1 MIASPK
7 YVAARTPGL
16 RGPTRA
22 WNVTLDT
29 PTADA
34 APPCRATAGSPAAD
48 AATGS
53 GVLTRAEYRRRA
65 AAAAAAQ
72 AASVETAAAETAAV
86 ETPASVAPTEEIAA
100 TPSLAEAVV
109 ADVAAAIAAETA
121 LGAQPDE
128 ASRRRLRRA
137 ARAVFEAVA
146 EAAGAPSAA
155 AAPSTAGASAA
166 MAHASGTDA
175 VGVPVADQLPPASAF
190 VPSAPEADHR
200 AVDEFEFAARLFSF
214 TAETPVQRARVAEE
228 RPAADEP
235 SADAAHVAPRR
246 ARRSAGAV
254 AKRVAAAS
262 FSLGVMTV
270 VGLLAIGT
278 TTPAEAVAA
287 MSDRSADLTVATTT
301 TAKAAKT
308 DIQAFVASGDAPAST
323 LDRPES
329 YNVASMAEIAADS
342 GVTLFAGTWVN
353 DPTAA
358 IQWPFPVGV
367 PISAAYGS
375 SSYLSQFSTPH
386 RGVDLTPGL
395 GAEVHAVAAGTVR
408 IATEAGGDYGV
419 TVLIDHVIDGQI
431 VSTRYGHMQY
441 GSLRVEQGD
450 TVTAGQ
456 VLGTVGQ
463 TGKATGPHLHLEV
476 LLGGTAHTDPIEWLK
491 EHTNGTHTVG

>member
-34 APPCRATAGSPAAD
+34 APPRRATAGSPAAA

-72 AASVETAAAETAAV
+72 AAAV
-86 ETPASVAPTEEIAA
+86 ETPASVEPAEEIAA

-146 EAAGAPSAA
+146 EDAGAP
-155 AAPSTAGASAA
+155 SAA

-200 AVDEFEFAARLFSF
+200 AVDEFEFMLSF
-214 TAETPVQRARVAEE
+214 GMGVERACIRVK
-228 RPAADEP
+228 
-235 SADAAHVAPRR
+235 
-246 ARRSAGAV
+246 RSTGWH
-254 AKRVAAAS
+254 
-262 FSLGVMTV
+262 
-270 VGLLAIGT
+270 IGGCT
-278 TTPAEAVAA
+278 
-287 MSDRSADLTVATTT
+287 
-301 TAKAAKT
+301 
-308 DIQAFVASGDAPAST
+308 
-323 LDRPES
+323 
-329 YNVASMAEIAADS
+329 
-342 GVTLFAGTWVN
+342 
-353 DPTAA
+353 
-358 IQWPFPVGV
+358 
-367 PISAAYGS
+367 
-375 SSYLSQFSTPH
+375 
-386 RGVDLTPGL
+386 
-395 GAEVHAVAAGTVR
+395 
-408 IATEAGGDYGV
+408 
-419 TVLIDHVIDGQI
+419 
-431 VSTRYGHMQY
+431 
-441 GSLRVEQGD
+441 
-450 TVTAGQ
+450 
-456 VLGTVGQ
+456 
-463 TGKATGPHLHLEV
+463 
-476 LLGGTAHTDPIEWLK
+476 
-491 EHTNGTHTVG
+491 

>member
-235 SADAAHVAPRR
+235 SVDAAHVAPRR

-287 MSDRSADLTVATTT
+287 MSDRSADLTVATT

-375 SSYLSQFSTPH
+375 TSYLSQFSTPH

-419 TVLIDHVIDGQI
+419 TVIIDHVIDGQI

-441 GSLRVEQGD
+441 GSLRVKQGD

-456 VLGTVGQ
+456 VLGAVGE

>member
-29 PTADA
+29 PAVA
-34 APPCRATAGSPAAD
+34 

-72 AASVETAAAETAAV
+72 AAAV
-86 ETPASVAPTEEIAA
+86 ETPASVEPAEEIAA

-146 EAAGAPSAA
+146 EDAGAPSAA
-155 AAPSTAGASAA
+155 AAPSAAGASAA

-190 VPSAPEADHR
+190 VPSAPEVDHR

-214 TAETPVQRARVAEE
+214 TAETPVQRSRVAEE

-235 SADAAHVAPRR
+235 SVDAAHVAPRR

-287 MSDRSADLTVATTT
+287 MSDRSADLTVATT

-441 GSLRVEQGD
+441 GSLRVKQGD

>member
-1 MIASPK
+1 M
-7 YVAARTPGL
+7 
-16 RGPTRA
+16 
-22 WNVTLDT
+22 TLDT
-29 PTADA
+29 PAVA
-34 APPCRATAGSPAAD
+34 

-72 AASVETAAAETAAV
+72 AAAV
-86 ETPASVAPTEEIAA
+86 ETPASVEPAEEIAA

-146 EAAGAPSAA
+146 EDAGAPSAA
-155 AAPSTAGASAA
+155 AAPSAAGASAA

-214 TAETPVQRARVAEE
+214 TAETPVQRSRVAEE

-235 SADAAHVAPRR
+235 SVDAAHVAPRR

-287 MSDRSADLTVATTT
+287 MSDRSADLTVATT

-441 GSLRVEQGD
+441 GSLRVKQGD

>member
-190 VPSAPEADHR
+190 VPSAPQADHR

-235 SADAAHVAPRR
+235 SVDAAHVAPRR

-287 MSDRSADLTVATTT
+287 MSDRSADLTAATT

-441 GSLRVEQGD
+441 GSLRVKQGD

>member
-7 YVAARTPGL
+7 YVAARTPGP

-34 APPCRATAGSPAAD
+34 APPRRATAGSPAAA

-65 AAAAAAQ
+65 AAAAAAAQ
-72 AASVETAAAETAAV
+72 AAAV
-86 ETPASVAPTEEIAA
+86 ETSAPMEPTEEIAA
-100 TPSLAEAVV
+100 TPSLAE

-146 EAAGAPSAA
+146 EDAGAP
-155 AAPSTAGASAA
+155 SAA

-235 SADAAHVAPRR
+235 SVDAAHVAPRR

-287 MSDRSADLTVATTT
+287 MSDRSADLTVATT

-441 GSLRVEQGD
+441 GSLRVKQGD

>member
-34 APPCRATAGSPAAD
+34 APPRRATAGSPAAD

-65 AAAAAAQ
+65 AAAAAAAQ
-72 AASVETAAAETAAV
+72 ETAAAETAAV
-86 ETPASVAPTEEIAA
+86 GTPAPMEPTEEIAA

-146 EAAGAPSAA
+146 EDAGAPSAA
-155 AAPSTAGASAA
+155 MT
-166 MAHASGTDA
+166 HATGTDA

-190 VPSAPEADHR
+190 VPSAPEAEHR

-214 TAETPVQRARVAEE
+214 TAETPVQRARVADE
-228 RPAADEP
+228 RPAAEEP
-235 SADAAHVAPRR
+235 SVDTSHVAPRR

-301 TAKAAKT
+301 AKAAKT
-308 DIQAFVASGDAPAST
+308 DIQAFVASGDAPASA

-375 SSYLSQFSTPH
+375 TSYLSQFSTPH

-441 GSLRVEQGD
+441 GSLRVKQGD

>member
-1 MIASPK
+1 M
-7 YVAARTPGL
+7 
-16 RGPTRA
+16 
-22 WNVTLDT
+22 
-29 PTADA
+29 ADA
-34 APPCRATAGSPAAD
+34 AS
-48 AATGS
+48 GS

-72 AASVETAAAETAAV
+72 APAV
-86 ETPASVAPTEEIAA
+86 ETSTGETPDPTGSAEEIPA
-100 TPSLAEAVV
+100 TPSLAETVV
-109 ADVAAAIAAETA
+109 ADVAAAIAAQTA

-146 EAAGAPSAA
+146 ED
-155 AAPSTAGASAA
+155 AGASAA
-166 MAHASGTDA
+166 AVAPSPGASAAPVSGADA
-175 VGVPVADQLPPASAF
+175 IGVPVAEQLPPTSAF
-190 VPSAPEADHR
+190 VAGPTATEHR
-200 AVDEFEFAARLFSF
+200 AIDEFEFAARLFSF
-214 TAETPVQRARVAEE
+214 TAETPVQRAPAAEE
-228 RPAADEP
+228 QPAADEP
-235 SADAAHVAPRR
+235 TADAAHVAPRR
-246 ARRSAGAV
+246 ARRSTGAI

-262 FSLGVMTV
+262 FSLGVMSV

-287 MSDRSADLTVATTT
+287 MSDRAANLTVAST
-301 TAKAAKT
+301 TAKVAKT
-308 DIQAFVASGDAPAST
+308 DIQAFVASGDAQGGT

-441 GSLRVEQGD
+441 GSLRVKQGD

-491 EHTNGTHTVG
+491 EHTTGTHTVG

>member
-29 PTADA
+29 P
-34 APPCRATAGSPAAD
+34 AAD
-48 AATGS
+48 AATAS

-65 AAAAAAQ
+65 AAAAAAAQ
-72 AASVETAAAETAAV
+72 AAAV
-86 ETPASVAPTEEIAA
+86 ETSAPMEPTEEIAA
-100 TPSLAEAVV
+100 TPSLAETVV

-146 EAAGAPSAA
+146 EDAGAP
-155 AAPSTAGASAA
+155 SAA

-235 SADAAHVAPRR
+235 SVDAAHVAPRR

-287 MSDRSADLTVATTT
+287 MSDRAADLTVATT

-441 GSLRVEQGD
+441 GSLRVKQGD

>member
-34 APPCRATAGSPAAD
+34 APPRRATAGSPAAD

-65 AAAAAAQ
+65 AAAAAAAQ
-72 AASVETAAAETAAV
+72 AAAV
-86 ETPASVAPTEEIAA
+86 ETPASMEPAEEIAA
-100 TPSLAEAVV
+100 TPSLAETVV

-146 EAAGAPSAA
+146 EDAGAP
-155 AAPSTAGASAA
+155 SAA

-270 VGLLAIGT
+270 VGLLAI
-278 TTPAEAVAA
+278 A
-287 MSDRSADLTVATTT
+287 
-301 TAKAAKT
+301 
-308 DIQAFVASGDAPAST
+308 
-323 LDRPES
+323 
-329 YNVASMAEIAADS
+329 
-342 GVTLFAGTWVN
+342 
-353 DPTAA
+353 
-358 IQWPFPVGV
+358 
-367 PISAAYGS
+367 
-375 SSYLSQFSTPH
+375 
-386 RGVDLTPGL
+386 
-395 GAEVHAVAAGTVR
+395 
-408 IATEAGGDYGV
+408 
-419 TVLIDHVIDGQI
+419 
-431 VSTRYGHMQY
+431 
-441 GSLRVEQGD
+441 
-450 TVTAGQ
+450 
-456 VLGTVGQ
+456 
-463 TGKATGPHLHLEV
+463 V
-476 LLGGTAHTDPIEWLK
+476 LLFTLRAYFMAKRRRARQRRRQAQRHRTG
-491 EHTNGTHTVG
+491 

>member
-1 MIASPK
+1 M
-7 YVAARTPGL
+7 
-16 RGPTRA
+16 
-22 WNVTLDT
+22 TLDT

-34 APPCRATAGSPAAD
+34 APPRRATAGSPAAA

-72 AASVETAAAETAAV
+72 AATV
-86 ETPASVAPTEEIAA
+86 ETPASVEPAEEIAA

-146 EAAGAPSAA
+146 EDAGAP
-155 AAPSTAGASAA
+155 SAA

-214 TAETPVQRARVAEE
+214 TAETPLQRARVAEE

-235 SADAAHVAPRR
+235 SVDAAHVAPRR

-287 MSDRSADLTVATTT
+287 MSDRSADLTVATT

-441 GSLRVEQGD
+441 GSLRVKQGD

-476 LLGGTAHTDPIEWLK
+476 LLGGTAHTDPIEWLN

>member
-1 MIASPK
+1 M
-7 YVAARTPGL
+7 
-16 RGPTRA
+16 
-22 WNVTLDT
+22 TLDT

-34 APPCRATAGSPAAD
+34 APPRRATAGSPAAA

-72 AASVETAAAETAAV
+72 AATV
-86 ETPASVAPTEEIAA
+86 ETPASVEPAEEIAA

-146 EAAGAPSAA
+146 EDAGAP
-155 AAPSTAGASAA
+155 SAA

-235 SADAAHVAPRR
+235 SVDAAHVAPRR

-262 FSLGVMTV
+262 FSLGVMAV

-287 MSDRSADLTVATTT
+287 MSDRSADLTVATT

-395 GAEVHAVAAGTVR
+395 GAEVYAVAAGTVR

-441 GSLRVEQGD
+441 GSLRVKQGD

>member
-235 SADAAHVAPRR
+235 SVDAAHVAPRR

-287 MSDRSADLTVATTT
+287 MSDRSADLTVATT

-375 SSYLSQFSTPH
+375 TSYLSQFSTPH

-419 TVLIDHVIDGQI
+419 TVIIDHVIDGQI

-441 GSLRVEQGD
+441 GSLRVKQGD

-456 VLGTVGQ
+456 VLGAVGQ

>member
-34 APPCRATAGSPAAD
+34 APPRRATAGSPAAA

-72 AASVETAAAETAAV
+72 AATV
-86 ETPASVAPTEEIAA
+86 ETPASVEPAEEIAA

-146 EAAGAPSAA
+146 EDAGAP
-155 AAPSTAGASAA
+155 SAA

-235 SADAAHVAPRR
+235 SVDAAHVAPRR

-287 MSDRSADLTVATTT
+287 MSDRAADLTVATT

-441 GSLRVEQGD
+441 GSLRVKQGD